1 MKIGVSSDVG
11 KIRDINQDSY
21 FCSNIEALPLFA
33 VADGMGGH
41 NAGEIA
47 SSLAIDIIKK
57 YLYDN
62 KEDLINGLITTPK
75 FINDSLNK
83 ANEAILAHS
92 LNNEKCNGMGTTI
105 TMVYLTK
112 EEIFVGHVGDS
123 RAYLLREKS
132 LKQLTHD
139 HSLVAE
145 LVRNGSITEEE
156 AINHPQKNI
165 ITRALGT
172 DKDLKVDILSRE
184 IKEDDIIMLCTDGLT
199 NMVSDK
205 EITEII
211 LKNKNIEKASKA
223 LTTTANRLGGS
234 DNTTVMLIKIK

>member
-11 KIRDINQDSY
+11 KVRDINQDSY

-62 KEDLINGLITTPK
+62 KEDLINGLITIPK
-75 FINDSLNK
+75 FINNSLNK

-145 LVRNGSITEEE
+145 LVRNGSITQEE

-172 DKDLKVDILSRE
+172 DKDVKVDILSRE
-184 IKEDDIIMLCTDGLT
+184 IEEDDIIMLCTDGLT

-211 LKNKNIEKASKA
+211 LQNKNIEKASKA
-223 LTTTANRLGGS
+223 LTMTANKLGGS